1 METPNYY
8 ETLGVEPGATP
19 DAIKRAFRAL
29 AKRYHPDVSDAPDA
43 AQRMRLINE
52 AYRTL
57 GDPIARATYDVML
70 RQRLEASQPQPPSQ
84 KTATPPNFTPE
95 KRRPRPVRP
104 LEYYQWKPPTEFNIV
119 EGKPVKI
126 HGEIYAG
133 LFGYVARGRSPL
145 VSARKAAEWATPPRI
160 SLCAEVD
167 SLLRSKGAVSEFP
180 TNALYIGCL
189 CEWHKAILPV
199 MDFEFTWYFNNQR
212 LNVYAFTLLKPAMR
226 LCAWLKRFDETER
239 FPVGNYRVDVNMNG
253 RVIGGRVFQV
263 VPARKSLRD
272 LWTTWKRRRA

>member
-8 ETLGVEPGATP
+8 EILGVELGATP
-19 DAIKRAFRAL
+19 DGIRRAFREL
-29 AKRYHPDVSDAPDA
+29 AKRHHPDVSDAPDA
-43 AQRMRLINE
+43 AQRMLLINE

-57 GDPIARATYDVML
+57 GDPIARATYDVVL
-70 RQRLEASQPQPPSQ
+70 RQQSEAGKTRPPQ
-84 KTATPPNFTPE
+84 KTTTPP
-95 KRRPRPVRP
+95 RPRRVRP

-119 EGKPVKI
+119 EGKTVKI

-133 LFGYVARGRSPL
+133 LFGYVAKGRSPL
-145 VSARKAAEWATPPRI
+145 VSASKAAEWATPPRL

-180 TNALYIGCL
+180 ANALYVGCL
-189 CEWHKAILPV
+189 CEWHKTILPV

-239 FPVGNYRVDVNMNG
+239 FPVGNYRVDVSMNG

-263 VPARKSLRD
+263 IAARKSLRD